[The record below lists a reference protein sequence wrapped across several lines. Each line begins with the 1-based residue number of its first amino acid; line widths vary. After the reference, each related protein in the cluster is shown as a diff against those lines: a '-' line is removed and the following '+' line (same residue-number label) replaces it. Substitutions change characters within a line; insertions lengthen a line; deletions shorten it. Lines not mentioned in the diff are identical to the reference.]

1 MKDEDIHPAALEP
14 QVLLARCEV
23 RRTRRSG
30 PGGQRRNKVETAIV
44 LTHPPTGI
52 SAEAGERRSQGENRR
67 IALFRLRVKLALEV
81 RRPLADDY
89 APSPLW
95 QSRSPAGRIVLNAK
109 HADFPAIL
117 AEALDVLGAQDMDVA
132 AAARILGVTASQ
144 LVRLLR
150 IEPAALGQVNARR
163 RELDLRPLR

>member
-1 MKDEDIHPAALEP
+1 MREENVHPAALEP
-14 QVLLARCEV
+14 QVLLAQCEV

-44 LTHPPTGI
+44 LTHSPSGI
-52 SAEAGERRSQGENRR
+52 RAEAGERRSQEENRK
-67 IALFRLRVKLALEV
+67 IALFRLRVRLALEV
-81 RRPLADDY
+81 RRPLSADH

-95 QSRSPAGRIVLNAK
+95 RSRSSGGHIVLNAK

-117 AEALDVLGAQDMDVA
+117 AEALDVLGAADMDVA
-132 AAARILGVTASQ
+132 TAAQVLGVTASQ

-150 IEPAALGQVNARR
+150 IEPTALAQVNARR